1 MISMLK
7 TYASLAASAAIL
19 IGASAAAQ
27 NAAAAPLPQ
36 AGAKAAEGTG
46 TVQDVRYR
54 RWGGVGI
61 YIGPSYGYYPSYGY
75 GGYYRDYGYY
85 PRYRYSY
92 YDDGYDR
99 GYYKYSRRWTKERFE
114 HPLGRR

>member
-1 MISMLK
+1 MSMLK
-7 TYASLAASAAIL
+7 TYASLAASATIL

-27 NAAAAPLPQ
+27 TAAAAPLSQ
-36 AGAKAAEGTG
+36 TGVRTAEATG

-75 GGYYRDYGYY
+75 GGYYGDYGYY
-85 PRYRYSY
+85 PRYRYGY
-92 YDDGYDR
+92 YGDRYDR
-99 GYYKYSRRWTKERFE
+99 DYPKYSRRWTKERFE